1 MTELDGRTEE
11 HFQTSPIL
19 RSSRR
24 TRAESGDSLENVPSL
39 SLLKELNA
47 SYRILDVSGAKAEE
61 ESSQKSE
68 IQVVDY
74 AKLEESAIEDAYSK
88 QSRKADVFLKLDLE
102 QGDSSEILSRK
113 DLPLDSINVQ
123 KDLVRLAI
131 ENLHKKETYEYLL
144 SFYIYWLL

>member
-1 MTELDGRTEE
+1 MTGSERSVSEKSSSAYAKRMTELDGRTEE

-47 SYRILDVSGAKAEE
+47 SHRILDVSGAKAEE

-68 IQVVDY
+68 IQEVEY
-74 AKLEESAIEDAYSK
+74 TKLEESAIEDACSK

-102 QGDSSEILSRK
+102 QGDSYEIL
-113 DLPLDSINVQ
+113 
-123 KDLVRLAI
+123 
-131 ENLHKKETYEYLL
+131 
-144 SFYIYWLL
+144 